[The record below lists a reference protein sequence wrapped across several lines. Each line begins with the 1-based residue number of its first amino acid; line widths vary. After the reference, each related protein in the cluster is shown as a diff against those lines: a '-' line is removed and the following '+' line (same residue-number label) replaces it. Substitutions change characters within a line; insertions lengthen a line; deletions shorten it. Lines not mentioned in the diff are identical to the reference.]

1 MPSIPA
7 QHLTLLLQASLGTCM
22 CASACCWGWSEGHVL
37 PNRHKPCNQSV
48 QSACLNRRKYALLG
62 ESEADAAR
70 IDMLVDGVEDIK
82 RK

>member
-1 MPSIPA
+1 
-7 QHLTLLLQASLGTCM
+7 M
-22 CASACCWGWSEGHVL
+22 CCQTVTSHAT
-37 PNRHKPCNQSV
+37 NQSV